1 MSFYHFGH
9 ITRSFLQQDGLPFSA
24 ILSEQT
30 IQRIAAAAGVPPS
43 PPSAPAAATDDTIY
57 TPAVTLWAFL
67 SQVLHKGPQRSCV
80 AAVAR
85 VLVLCVA
92 LGRPRASPDNRFDT
106 VFADRPCA

>member
-1 MSFYHFGH
+1 MSFYNFGH
-9 ITRSFLQQDGLPFSA
+9 ITRSFLQQDGLPFSD

-30 IQRIAAAAGVPPS
+30 IQRIAAEAGVPPP
-43 PPSAPAAATDDTIY
+43 PPSTPAAATDGTAHDDTIY

-92 LGRPRASPDNRFDT
+92 LGRP
-106 VFADRPCA
+106 